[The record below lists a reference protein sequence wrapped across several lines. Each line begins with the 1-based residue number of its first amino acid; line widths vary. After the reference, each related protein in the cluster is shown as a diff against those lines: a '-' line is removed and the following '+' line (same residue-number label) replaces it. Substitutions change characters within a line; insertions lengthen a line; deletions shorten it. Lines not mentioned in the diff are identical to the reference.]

1 MKLSLKSA
9 LTGKLL
15 TSMELGS
22 SLNCLVLTS
31 VGRGGLIVPGRSPRA
46 PLSCR
51 FGPFE
56 LDVDQGTLLRNG
68 DRVKLQDLPYRL
80 LVMLVE
86 RHGEVITREEV
97 RQRIWADNTF
107 VEFDNSL
114 GVAIRKV
121 RECLGDDAEKPCY
134 VETIPRRGYRFLAP
148 VTCLESTRT
157 AEPPAQAARPEPHT
171 YTEPT
176 AVEAVARSRAPGSYW
191 MLAVLAMVLVGGA
204 VYGYRFVGHTAAP
217 KSTPADAAPPVHVR
231 RSVAVLGFRN
241 LPGRPEDA
249 WLSSAFA
256 EMLTT
261 ELAADGSLRL
271 VSGEDVARAVREL
284 PLNAEDSL
292 AKSTLNRLRTDPGAD
307 VVVLGSYT
315 PLPGR
320 GEKRIRLDIRLQD
333 ADSGETIT
341 EQAFVG
347 NEDDLFELVTQA
359 GTSLRQSLGATPVSG
374 EVVAQARAALPTK
387 PLAIKLYAEGLDRLR
402 AFDFVKARDFL
413 IQAAAVEPEFPLTHA
428 ALSDAWDHLGYTLK
442 ARDEAERAMALSQHL
457 GPEGQLLIQGRYY
470 ASLQDTTKT
479 IEVYRKLFARFPD
492 SLDYG
497 LRLADQQRRVR
508 PDDALPILT
517 ALRQLPPPVRDDPR
531 LDILEA
537 HIWMDRDAAKAQAAG
552 KRAVAKGT
560 AQGSSLLV
568 AHAYGVLCQTLGNG
582 ASTSQAIQDC
592 ENARQSYTAAGDRNN
607 EARTESDFAGL
618 YYQLGDLDRAEKMF
632 REAIAVFREV
642 GDIQGISAAS
652 GNLGDVAL
660 AKGNLDEAARVMT
673 DAIPGYKEMGDKDG
687 VALTLS
693 DLGEVARRRGDL
705 KKAMQTYEEAKAT
718 AQEIDD
724 KRALAYVLGGIG
736 DVLLE
741 QSELAAAQKSYEE
754 SLAIRRQIGDK
765 QGAAESQLSLARL
778 SIEEGRAADAEAVIR
793 TCKEQFHQDQQ
804 ADDELY
810 AGIVLIA
817 AFVAESK
824 LTQAENTIEQT
835 RPLSGKSANK
845 FLQLQFDVELARAE
859 AASGHGARARE
870 QIEKVIQI
878 ARSHRLGEVEFE
890 ARLASADVEK
900 GSLRSREVPRDL
912 LTLEDAAR
920 KRGFILIANK
930 ARSLRIGS

>member
-1 MKLSLKSA
+1 M
-9 LTGKLL
+9 
-15 TSMELGS
+15 
-22 SLNCLVLTS
+22 
-31 VGRGGLIVPGRSPRA
+31 IVPGGSPRA

-97 RQRIWADNTF
+97 RQRLWADNTF

-121 RECLGDDAEKPCY
+121 RESLGDDAEKPCY

-148 VTCLESTRT
+148 VTWLESTRT

-176 AVEAVARSRAPGSYW
+176 AAKAVARSRPPVPYW
-191 MLAVLAMVLVGGA
+191 MVAVLAMVLVGGA
-204 VYGYRFVGHTAAP
+204 VYGYRFVGHSAAP
-217 KSTPADAAPPVHVR
+217 KSTAAEAAPPVHVR

-261 ELAADGSLRL
+261 ELAADGSLRM
-271 VSGEDVARAVREL
+271 VSGEDVARTVREL

-292 AKSTLNRLRTDPGAD
+292 AKSTLDRLRTDPGAD

-333 ADSGETIT
+333 TVRGETIT

-374 EVVAQARAALPTK
+374 EVVAQARAALPTT
-387 PLAIKLYAEGLDRLR
+387 PLAVKLYTEGLDRLR

-442 ARDEAERAMALSQHL
+442 ARDEAERAHALSEHL
-457 GPEGQLLIQGRYY
+457 GPEERLQIEGRYY
-470 ASLQDTTKT
+470 ASLQDTSKT
-479 IEVYRKLFARFPD
+479 IEVYRKLFAQFPD

-497 LRLADQQRRVR
+497 LRLADQQRWVK
-508 PDDALPILT
+508 PDDALQTLA
-517 ALRQLPPPVRDDPR
+517 ALRQLPAPGRDDPR

-552 KRAVAKGT
+552 RRAVAKGT
-560 AQGSSLLV
+560 ARGSSLLV
-568 AHAYGVLCQTLGNG
+568 AHAYGVLCQTLGGG
-582 ASTSQAIQDC
+582 ASTGQAIQDC
-592 ENARQSYTAAGDRNN
+592 ENARQSYAAAGDRNN

-652 GNLGDVAL
+652 GNLGDISL
-660 AKGNLDEAARVMT
+660 AKGNLDEAARALS

-687 VALTLS
+687 IALTLN
-693 DLGEVARRRGDL
+693 DLAEVARRRGDL
-705 KKAMQTYEEAKAT
+705 TNAFRTYAQAKAI

-724 KRALAYVLGGIG
+724 RRALAYVLNGTG
-736 DVLLE
+736 DVLLDRGN
-741 QSELAAAQKSYEE
+741 LADARKSYED
-754 SLAIRRQIGDK
+754 SLAIRKQLGDE
-765 QGAAESQLSLARL
+765 QAVAETELALARL
-778 SIEEGRAADAEAVIR
+778 AIEEGHAADAETVIR
-793 TCKEQFHQDQQ
+793 KCKAQFHQDQQ
-804 ADDELY
+804 ADDELS
-810 AGIVLIA
+810 ASTALIEGLLA
-817 AFVAESK
+817 QSK
-824 LTQAENTIEQT
+824 YQ
-835 RPLSGKSANK
+835 
-845 FLQLQFDVELARAE
+845 DAE
-859 AASGHGARARE
+859 AEVSQAASLAAKTVNLLLRLQYDLASARTGSAAASKDSARTVLE
-870 QIEKVIQI
+870 RTLRITRE
-878 ARSHRLGEVEFE
+878 HRLFGLELQ
-890 ARLASADVEK
+890 ARLALAELQTRAGQFKSAQSELRALEQVAHNK
-900 GSLRSREVPRDL
+900 GFEH
-912 LTLEDAAR
+912 
-920 KRGFILIANK
+920 IAGK
-930 ARSLRIGS
+930 ARRSSLQK